1 MAGIINDTAAPPQ
14 AAPNP
19 APDATQSPDA
29 TEGMDSEQPNVSPE
43 EQKVYDTV
51 VTGAL
56 NQIYSDS
63 GFPAVIQKLQNFK
76 DRPAYAIGHTA
87 AMILMSAKNSAQKS
101 GKTIPDDVLFAAG
114 QEVVGD
120 LAKIAQGVGII
131 PPDQAESIIE
141 PAFYEGMKVWGQSM
155 QDKGEITPEMQ
166 QGAKDELAASGHQLP
181 AGAAQPPAGGQ
192 APAQAPPTPAPAGG
206 IVNQAQQ

>member
-1 MAGIINDTAAPPQ
+1 MPGIIDDTAAPPQ
-14 AAPNP
+14 AAPAAP
-19 APDATQSPDA
+19 PEQAPQDAAPD
-29 TEGMDSEQPNVSPE
+29 GVDSEQPNVSPD
-43 EQKVYDTV
+43 EQKMYDTV

-56 NQIYSDS
+56 NQVYSDS

-87 AMILMSAKNSAQKS
+87 AMILMTVKNSATKG
-101 GKTIPDDVLFAAG
+101 GKTIPDDILFAAG

-120 LAKIAQGVGII
+120 ITKIAQGVGII
-131 PPDQAESIIE
+131 TPEQAQTIGE

-166 QGAKDELAASGHQLP
+166 QQAKDDLAASGHPLP
-181 AGAAQPPAGGQ
+181 EGGAQQ
-192 APAQAPPTPAPAGG
+192 ATAQAAPTAPPAPAGG
-206 IVNQAQQ
+206 IINGAQ